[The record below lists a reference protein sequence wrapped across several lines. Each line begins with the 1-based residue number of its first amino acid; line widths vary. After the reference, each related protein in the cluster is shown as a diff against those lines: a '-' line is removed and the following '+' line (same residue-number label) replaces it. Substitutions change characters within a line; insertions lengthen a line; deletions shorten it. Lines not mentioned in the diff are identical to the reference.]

1 MNKVSVAFLAGM
13 LLVMGCQSST
23 DQEPFGNT
31 VQASGEIFIP
41 GERMGDP
48 RNIQIYQ
55 DYLVVSNRK
64 ANPLIDV
71 FDLASGERKSSFLSA
86 GRGPLECLSVDI
98 QSDPDHGFL
107 YAFDMSQRKGL
118 RYDFEKILRDS
129 TTLPEVI
136 YQRSDDSHL
145 QFIMM
150 TAGKEYLVASS
161 SDPQGRILLLSKEGK
176 EKGYF
181 VDFPDKELLGKN
193 LDDYN
198 NADLYMSRIQMNP
211 SGTRVVL
218 ATYMAGL
225 IDMFTLGKEGPEPI
239 FSYHKFYPEG
249 ISVVPGKERMVGVF
263 SKDSRVGF
271 ISLCATDRYCYGLFS
286 GKALSD
292 QTGHLGEQVYV
303 MSWDGKKT
311 CIVQL
316 DQGVRCIA
324 VKPGDKTMYGI
335 NGHMDIVQFALPG
348 M

>member
-136 YQRSDDSHL
+136 YQRSDDSL
-145 QFIMM
+145 E
-150 TAGKEYLVASS
+150 TAQNRLKVYDEQTA
-161 SDPQGRILLLSKEGK
+161 P
-176 EKGYF
+176 
-181 VDFPDKELLGKN
+181 
-193 LDDYN
+193 
-198 NADLYMSRIQMNP
+198 
-211 SGTRVVL
+211 
-218 ATYMAGL
+218 L
-225 IDMFTLGKEGPEPI
+225 I
-239 FSYHKFYPEG
+239 KFYTDNG
-249 ISVVPGKERMVGVF
+249 LLAKI
-263 SKDSRVGF
+263 DS
-271 ISLCATDRYCYGLFS
+271 SLPKSPA
-286 GKALSD
+286 K
-292 QTGHLGEQVYV
+292 
-303 MSWDGKKT
+303 
-311 CIVQL
+311 
-316 DQGVRCIA
+316 
-324 VKPGDKTMYGI
+324 
-335 NGHMDIVQFALPG
+335 
-348 M
+348 